1 MPSLVIARDDA
12 LLVASVEE
20 GREHREWSIRTHL
33 REASP
38 LCLAKDP
45 NRPSR
50 LYCGTFGNGVWR
62 SDDGGESWVWVGQAL
77 PRGRVTAI
85 AVSALEQTPAH
96 GLVYVGTDP
105 SGVFVSDDGG
115 EMWEERPGLD
125 ELPSFMEWS
134 FPPRPQT
141 HHVRWI
147 ECDPHKAGRLYVS
160 IEAGALIRSADGG
173 RTWEDRKEDGPRDA
187 HRIETH
193 SLARDRVY
201 AAAGDGYFESRDG
214 GESWGQWE
222 AGLEDRYCW
231 SLVVH
236 QRDPDTILLSASPG
250 PTFAHDPKGAESR
263 IYRRAR
269 GVTWEPVADG
279 LPPAIGMTAPALA
292 ADPVEPGVFY
302 AASNRGVYRSTNGGH
317 KWEPLAIPWGEE
329 DFGRRIRSLL
339 VVP

>member
-1 MPSLVIARDDA
+1 MATIVIARDDA
-12 LLVASVEE
+12 LLVASVAQ
-20 GREHREWSIRTHL
+20 GGEWGIRTHL
-33 REASP
+33 REAAP

-62 SDDGGESWVWVGQAL
+62 SDDGGKSWVWVGHGL

-105 SGVFVSDDGG
+105 SAVFVSADGG
-115 EMWEERPGLD
+115 EMWEDRPGLE
-125 ELPSFMEWS
+125 ELPSAPEWS
-134 FPPRPQT
+134 FPPRPGT

-160 IEAGALIRSADGG
+160 IEAGALIRSMNGG

-187 HRIETH
+187 HRIGTH
-193 SLARDRVY
+193 PQAKDRVY
-201 AAAGDGYFESRDG
+201 AAAGEGYFESRDG
-214 GESWGQWE
+214 GESWGQWG

-231 SLVVH
+231 SLAVD
-236 QRDPDTILLSASPG
+236 QRDPDTVLVSASPG
-250 PTFAHDPKGAESR
+250 PTFAHDPKAAESR

-269 GVTWEPVADG
+269 GVTWEPVTDG
-279 LPPAIGMTAPALA
+279 LPPAIGTTAPILA
-292 ADPVEPGVFY
+292 IDPVEPGVFY
-302 AASNRGVYRSTNGGH
+302 AASNRGVYRSTDGGH
-317 KWEPLAIPWGEE
+317 RWEALPIAWSEG
-329 DFGRRIRSLL
+329 DSARRIRALL

>member
-12 LLVASVEE
+12 LLVAFVEE

-38 LCLAKDP
+38 VCLANDP

-62 SDDGGESWVWVGQAL
+62 SDDAGESWVWVGQGL

-105 SGVFVSDDGG
+105 SAVLVSDDGG
-115 EMWEERPGLD
+115 EMWEDRPGLD
-125 ELPSFMEWS
+125 DLPSSSEWS
-134 FPPRPQT
+134 FPPRPRT

-160 IEAGALIRSADGG
+160 IEAGALIRSVNGG
-173 RTWEDRKEDGPRDA
+173 RRWEDRKEVGPRDA

-193 SLARDRVY
+193 SQAKDRVY

-222 AGLEDRYCW
+222 AGLKDRYCW
-231 SLVVH
+231 SVAVH
-236 QRDPDTILLSASPG
+236 QRDPDTVLVSASPG
-250 PTFAHDPKGAESR
+250 PTFAHDPGGAESR

-279 LPPAIGMTAPALA
+279 LPPAIGMTAPILA
-292 ADPVEPGVFY
+292 VDPVEAGVFY

-317 KWEPLAIPWGEE
+317 KWEPLAIPWSEE